1 MGCPHNDK
9 SGVDVTD
16 KEREG
21 VERIDVNSTVIGGQG
36 VRIFVLPREGD
47 FFHVHHGNEPVVEI
61 LAILV
66 KFLSYSDSNGINMNS
81 YLNDREF
88 FSGSDGD
95 PGDRDV
101 QALRVLLD
109 DYLVW

>member
-1 MGCPHNDK
+1 M
-9 SGVDVTD
+9 
-16 KEREG
+16 
-21 VERIDVNSTVIGGQG
+21 NSTVIGGQG